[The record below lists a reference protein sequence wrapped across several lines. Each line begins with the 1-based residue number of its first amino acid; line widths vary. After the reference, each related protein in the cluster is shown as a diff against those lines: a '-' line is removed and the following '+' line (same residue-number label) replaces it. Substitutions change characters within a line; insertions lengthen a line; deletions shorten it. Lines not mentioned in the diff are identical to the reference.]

1 MLITKTYRKD
11 EPYFYFPCL
20 GVHLQSGKVC
30 LMNSFTDVITF
41 NTDGSFDHIKSEK
54 TCFVP
59 YDGKIIIESIE
70 NEYEDEQLG
79 NLTI

>member
-1 MLITKTYRKD
+1 
-11 EPYFYFPCL
+11 
-20 GVHLQSGKVC
+20 
-30 LMNSFTDVITF
+30 MNSFTDVITF

-70 NEYEDEQLG
+70 NEYEYEQLG